1 MFDNNKLK
9 DLENFMKNISMGTQ
23 SANIFNINKIKK
35 YLIIGIVSLFLFG
48 ISFGVLIGLMF

>member
-23 SANIFNINKIKK
+23 SDNIFNINKIKK